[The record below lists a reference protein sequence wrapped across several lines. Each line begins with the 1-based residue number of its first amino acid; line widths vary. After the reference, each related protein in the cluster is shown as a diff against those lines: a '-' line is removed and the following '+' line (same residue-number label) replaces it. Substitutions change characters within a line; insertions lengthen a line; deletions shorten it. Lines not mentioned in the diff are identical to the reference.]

1 MRNFNEIFRK
11 NMSYDNIKSYKK
23 TGLNPLSRKYSLGKT
38 TGVGVKLKIG
48 SHIQH
53 NQN

>member
-1 MRNFNEIFRK
+1 MKFSGKTCLMIILK
-11 NMSYDNIKSYKK
+11 VTKK
-23 TGLNPLSRKYSLGKT
+23 QNPLSRKYSLGKT